1 MMYDDAGK
9 AVHLSDADADILYA
23 DWFLMLTTNEMRRK
37 EGDADRARCSCVAEI
52 ILLVSLFL
60 IARRSTLGKTSLAL
74 CTVLL
79 LLVVGVE

>member
-1 MMYDDAGK
+1 MIYADADR

-52 ILLVSLFL
+52 ILLLSLFL
-60 IARRSTLGKTSLAL
+60 IARRSTSLAL

-79 LLVVGVE
+79 LLLLGVVGVE